1 MSDQM
6 IYDLSQATEG
16 SPNVFIRKDW
26 LSLLDNQ
33 NGSYSGNSSVIDT
46 SQLSN
51 SNRYMGYQS
60 AYLQIPMVMTLSA
73 DANSAL
79 FNPAAAATSADYACG
94 LKNWYGSVIHS
105 VQADWNGV
113 TVIQQTNFQSLWN
126 TFKLMTTLSYNDI
139 LAHGSEIGFY
149 PDDALAVVFTAAAGV
164 NGIGTC
170 FTQNAMTVP
179 VVSAIHTTYNSG
191 NISFFKRQQYI
202 NYDPTTAVGPILGGL
217 TAPNADAFS
226 TLLTAASATTA
237 WKSYI
242 FNKVVGAGGARG
254 VIQWAINGIVKLR
267 HLHNLW
273 EKMPLLKGVYLK
285 ITLQLNNSVV
295 NFDSAGAG
303 LALGGVVLTTSSA
316 VGGVIP
322 CQVASAAAAN
332 GSAATFGYVGNYTL
346 SLAVGATVL
355 NSAQSVVAGVQSSP
369 LGRNITLNVPSF
381 VMSPAFEAAY
391 LSAQVK
397 TIEFEDIYQY
407 QVLSVASQ
415 QNFNALITNGIAN
428 ISKVLVLPFFTQAAN
443 GGVNPLYSPFD
454 AAGSGVTSP
463 LCLLS
468 NFQVV
473 VSGQNA
479 LYNTQKYSYQQ
490 FVEQLSGCGS
500 INGDSTDGLCSGL
513 ISLLDFETAYNYYYV
528 DVSRMLDVERSVPK
542 SVSIQGLNLSA
553 KAIDLIVFISYKQM
567 LRVDVLTGSRL

>member
-60 AYLQIPMVMTLSA
+60 AYLQIPMVMTLTA

-79 FNPAAAATSADYACG
+79 FDPVATATSADYACG
-94 LKNWYGSVIHS
+94 LKNWYGTVIHS

-149 PDDALAVVFTAAAGV
+149 PDDALAVVFNAAASV

-179 VVSAIHTTYNSG
+179 VVTAVHSTYNSG
-191 NISFFKRQQYI
+191 NIGFFKRQQYI
-202 NYDPTTAVGPILGGL
+202 NYDPTGTGGL
-217 TAPNADAFS
+217 TAPGSAQFN
-226 TLLTAASATTA
+226 TLLTAASATSA

-242 FNKVVGAGGARG
+242 FTKVAGTAGVRG
-254 VIQWAINGIVKLR
+254 VIQWGINAIVKLR

-303 LALGGVVLTTSSA
+303 GILGGVLLTTNSA
-316 VGGVIP
+316 VGGVVP
-322 CQVASAAAAN
+322 CQIASAAASN
-332 GSAATFGYVGNYTL
+332 GGVAVFGYVGNYTL
-346 SLAVGATVL
+346 TLAVGATVL
-355 NSAQSVVAGVQSSP
+355 NSAQGAVAGVTASP

-407 QVLSVASQ
+407 QVLSVAAG

-428 ISKVLVLPFFTQAAN
+428 ISKVLVLPFFTTAAN
-443 GGVNPLYSPFD
+443 GAVNPLYSPFD
-454 AAGSGVTSP
+454 GAGSGVTSP

-490 FVEQLSGCGS
+490 FVEQLSGCNS

-553 KAIDLIVFISYKQM
+553 KAIDLIVFISYKQT

>member
-16 SPNVFIRKDW
+16 SPNVFIRKDY

-33 NGSYSGNSSVIDT
+33 NGSYSGNQSVIDT

-60 AYLQIPMVMTLSA
+60 AYLQIPMIMTLTA

-79 FNPAAAATSADYACG
+79 FNPTSTTLSADYACG

-105 VQADWNGV
+105 LQTDYNGV
-113 TVIQQTNFQSLWN
+113 TVIQQTNFQGLWN
-126 TFKLMTTLSYNDI
+126 TFKLMTTLSYDDI

-149 PDDALAVVFTAAAGV
+149 PDDALAVIFSAAANPNGV
-164 NGIGTC
+164 GTC

-179 VVSAIHTTYNSG
+179 VVTGVHSTYNSG
-191 NISFFKRQQYI
+191 NIGFFKRQQYI
-202 NYDPTTAVGPILGGL
+202 NYDPVTSLAGILGGL
-217 TAPNADAFS
+217 TAPGSAAFS
-226 TLLTAASATTA
+226 TLLTATNAATA
-237 WKSYI
+237 WKSHI
-242 FNKVVGAGGARG
+242 FNKILGDAGARG

-267 HLHNLW
+267 HLHNLF

-295 NFDSAGAG
+295 NFSSAGAAG
-303 LALGGVVLTTSSA
+303 NLDVVSVSSA
-316 VGGVIP
+316 VGGVVPI
-322 CQVASAAAAN
+322 QIASAFTNN
-332 GSAATFGYVGNYTL
+332 GGVATFGYVGNYTV
-346 SLAVGATVL
+346 SLAVGGSVL
-355 NSAQSVVAGVQSSP
+355 NSAQSAVAGVTASP

-391 LSAQVK
+391 LSSQVK
-397 TIEFEDIYQY
+397 TIEFSDIYQY
-407 QVLSVASQ
+407 QVLNVTAGA
-415 QNFNALITNGIAN
+415 NFNSLITNGIAN
-428 ISKVLVLPFFTQAAN
+428 IDKVLVLPFFTTAAN
-443 GGVNPLYSPFD
+443 GNVNPLYSPFD
-454 AAGSGVTSP
+454 AAGTGVTSP
-463 LCLLS
+463 CCLLT

-490 FVEQLSGCGS
+490 FVEQLSGCNS

-542 SVSIQGLNLSA
+542 SVSIQGQNLSA
-553 KAIDLIVFISYKQM
+553 KAIDLIVFISYKQT

>member
-6 IYDLSQATEG
+6 TYDLSQATEG
-16 SPNVFIRKDW
+16 SPNVFIRKDY

-33 NGSYSGNSSVIDT
+33 NGAYSGNQSVIDT

-51 SNRYMGYQS
+51 SNRFMGYQN
-60 AYLQIPMVMTLSA
+60 AYLQIPMIMTLTA
-73 DANSAL
+73 DNVGAA
-79 FNPAAAATSADYACG
+79 FAPAAAATSCDYSCG
-94 LKNWYGSVIHS
+94 LKNWYGSIIHS
-105 VQADWNGV
+105 LQADWNGV
-113 TVIQQTNFQSLWN
+113 TVIQQTNFQGLWN

-149 PDDALAVVFTAAAGV
+149 PDDALAVIFSAAANV
-164 NGIGTC
+164 NGVGTS
-170 FTQNAMTVP
+170 FTQNAMSVP
-179 VVSAIHTTYNSG
+179 VVTGVDTTYNSG
-191 NISFFKRQQYI
+191 NIGFFKRQQYI
-202 NYDPTTAVGPILGGL
+202 NYDPAGL
-217 TAPNADAFS
+217 TAPGSTAFS
-226 TLLTAASATTA
+226 AILTTGSASTA

-242 FNKVVGAGGARG
+242 FNKVTGGGAARG
-254 VIQWAINGIVKLR
+254 VCQWAINGIVKLR
-267 HLHNLW
+267 HLHNLF

-295 NFDSAGAG
+295 TFSVANGAG
-303 LALGGVVLTTSSA
+303 SAMDVVSVSSA
-316 VGGVIP
+316 VGGVVPI
-322 CQVASAAAAN
+322 QVASAAAGN
-332 GSAATFGYVGNYTL
+332 GNVATFAIAGLNNYTV
-346 SLAVGATVL
+346 SLAVGGNCL
-355 NSAQSVVAGVQSSP
+355 NSTQISNPSVLPSP

-381 VMSPAFEAAY
+381 VMSPMFESAY
-391 LSAQVK
+391 LSSQVK

-407 QVLSVASQ
+407 QVLNVTAGA
-415 QNFNALITNGIAN
+415 NFNSLITNGIAN
-428 ISKVLVLPFFTQAAN
+428 ISKILVLPFFTTAAN
-443 GGVNPLYSPFD
+443 AGVNPLYSIFD
-454 AAGSGVTSP
+454 SAGTGTTSP
-463 LCLLS
+463 LCLLT

-490 FVEQLSGCGS
+490 FVEQLSGANS

-528 DVSRMLDVERSVPK
+528 DISRMLDVERSVPK

-553 KAIDLIVFISYKQM
+553 KAVDLIVFISYKQT